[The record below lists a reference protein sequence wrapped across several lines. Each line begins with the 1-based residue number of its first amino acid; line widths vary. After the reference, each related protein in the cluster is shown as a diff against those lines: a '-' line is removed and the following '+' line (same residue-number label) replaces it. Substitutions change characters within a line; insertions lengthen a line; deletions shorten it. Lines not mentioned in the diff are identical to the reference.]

1 MAASTPAAV
10 DYGKPMRKMSKSL
23 SLGFVLALICL
34 PPLHA
39 QPPHKKPANPDP
51 VPTQTP
57 ADSNPAADSAPAS
70 QAPDKV
76 TNLPPLHAQT
86 TTSAPSDT
94 NATATPARAGQAPD
108 EMTKKIS
115 DLVHAGKYA
124 EAQQL
129 TTGLL
134 VAYPDDQRLIKAK
147 ALLEKLLATSPNE
160 TANGS
165 QSTNNAAPAQPAATT
180 SAEQLKGMDKL
191 DYSALI
197 ELAREAQQ
205 TTDPSQQNTLL
216 RQFMEGSGKFL
227 RKHPNEML
235 LWQLRAA
242 SAISL
247 NAPRAGYEAGRKL
260 LEAGAA
266 DSNDPNL
273 QRLIAQLK
281 NKGWLDRQQ
290 AEQLEVS
297 IRNEQ
302 TRAWASAEAARL
314 RAEDLMYTFPTRHMR
329 TLNWGYGHLT
339 IAENDFVYD
348 GSDGHIQFSKNE
360 IREITVNGGVGGL
373 KFILKDRKTFVFVV
387 ITEASVANQKG
398 PEALSVT
405 GIGNAVAARWR
416 FVASADSKTLRPPAP

>member
-1 MAASTPAAV
+1 
-10 DYGKPMRKMSKSL
+10 MRKLPCCLILLLLVLMS
-23 SLGFVLALICL
+23 
-34 PPLHA
+34 
-39 QPPHKKPANPDP
+39 
-51 VPTQTP
+51 
-57 ADSNPAADSAPAS
+57 
-70 QAPDKV
+70 
-76 TNLPPLHAQT
+76 LPPLHAQT
-86 TTSAPSDT
+86 TTNVHADSD
-94 NATATPARAGQAPD
+94 ATAAKNAPTSQAPD
-108 EMTKKIS
+108 DVTNKIT
-115 DLVHAGKYA
+115 DLVHDGKYA
-124 EAQQL
+124 KAQQL
-129 TTGLL
+129 TKGLL
-134 VAYPDDQRLIKAK
+134 LAYPDDQRLIKAK
-147 ALLEKLLATSPNE
+147 ALLEKLLAPAPSANG
-160 TANGS
+160 TANSS
-165 QSTNNAAPAQPAATT
+165 QPTNNATPAQPAAT
-180 SAEQLKGMDKL
+180 ANVEQLNGMDKL

-227 RKHPNEML
+227 QKHPNEML

-247 NAPRAGYEAGRKL
+247 NAPRAGYQAGQKL

-290 AEQLEVS
+290 AELLEVS

-302 TRAWASAEAARL
+302 TRARASAEAARL
-314 RAEDLMYTFPTRHMR
+314 RAEDVMYTFPTRHMHA
-329 TLNWGYGHLT
+329 LSWGYGHLT

-373 KFILKDRKTFVFVV
+373 KFILKDRKSFVFVV

-416 FVASADSKTLRPPAP
+416 FVATADSKTLKPPLP

>member
-1 MAASTPAAV
+1 
-10 DYGKPMRKMSKSL
+10 MRKISKSL
-23 SLGFVLALICL
+23 ILGFVLTLMFV
-34 PPLHA
+34 PPLLA
-39 QPPHKKPANPDP
+39 QTATNA
-51 VPTQTP
+51 P
-57 ADSNPAADSAPAS
+57 ADSSATAASP
-70 QAPDKV
+70 
-76 TNLPPLHAQT
+76 
-86 TTSAPSDT
+86 APS
-94 NATATPARAGQAPD
+94 GQAPD
-108 EMTKKIS
+108 EMAKKIT
-115 DLVHAGKYA
+115 DLVHAEKYA

-147 ALLEKLLATSPNE
+147 ALLEKLLAPGGS
-160 TANGS
+160 ANTTPSGN
-165 QSTNNAAPAQPAATT
+165 QLTNNTAPAQPAANG
-180 SAEQLKGMDKL
+180 EQLSGMDKV

-205 TTDPSQQNTLL
+205 TTDLSQQNTLL

-227 RKHPNEML
+227 QKHPNEML

-247 NAPRAGYEAGRKL
+247 NAPRAGYQAGQKL

-281 NKGWLDRQQ
+281 NKGWLDKQQ

-302 TRAWASAEAARL
+302 KRAWASAEAARL
-314 RAEDLMYTFPTRHMR
+314 RAEDVMYTFPARHAR
-329 TLNWGYGHLT
+329 AFNWGYGHLT
-339 IAENDFVYD
+339 IAENDFIYD
-348 GSDGHIQFSKNE
+348 GSDGHIQFSKSE
-360 IREITVNGGVGGL
+360 IREITVNGGMGGL
-373 KFILKDRKTFVFVV
+373 KFILKDRKAFVFVV

-398 PEALSVT
+398 PEALAVT

-416 FVASADSKTLRPPAP
+416 FVATADSKTLKPPIP